1 MVHFIPV
8 LLEIGFTNRAA
19 AKVAGVIGIAVVLG
33 RLLVGFAVDRLFAP
47 RVAIAILLACMAGV
61 LALASLGSVVAVPAA
76 FVIGFSVGA
85 EVDLIGYLVARY
97 FGMQAYGQI
106 YGRQYAGFLVAT
118 GLGPVIFG
126 AIRDASNSYTPSLC
140 VAAIFILA
148 STTLFAKLPRFQ
160 PSP

>member
-1 MVHFIPV
+1 
-8 LLEIGFTNRAA
+8 
-19 AKVAGVIGIAVVLG
+19 
-33 RLLVGFAVDRLFAP
+33 VGFAVDRLFAP

-61 LALASLGSVVAVPAA
+61 LALATLGSVVAVPAA

-97 FGMQAYGQI
+97 FGMHAYGQI
-106 YGRQYAGFLVAT
+106 YGRQYAAFLVAT

-126 AIRDASNSYTPSLC
+126 AIRDASDSYTPSLC
-140 VAAIFILA
+140 VAAVFILA
-148 STTLFAKLPRFQ
+148 SVTLFAKLPRFQ